1 MFFPIT
7 YHLSLITHHFL
18 MSHQAP
24 EHSRCPV
31 CRSEVFSGEDFCRA
45 CGSTLSDTPA
55 QAIRSLNYLLSELS
69 RWEEEELIGHEQASK
84 LRESY
89 EQRREEL
96 QEQLIARRQRASP
109 PAPPEEATSF
119 PTGQQRQPS
128 PPDATKP
135 RGPRRVRLETLADPH
150 TIRILLYTGAAM
162 LVVGVII
169 WLRDILYLKLQ
180 EPLVQA
186 MLLALGTIAVT
197 VSGWLTILRTRVLLT
212 GRALTLTGSLLV
224 PVNFWFLAR
233 SGLIEQS
240 GSAWFVCA
248 ICALLY
254 ALTATIL
261 REKLYVYLASLATIA
276 TAWAIIYRVEREAY
290 GLYTLTLTVISLA
303 FLHLSRMFPAGTD
316 DGRNV
321 DDGRLTIDD
330 RQTAIDSR
338 PSLIGK
344 RPSSLPA
351 RTSQELWG
359 LPLAH
364 VGLVGVVLGL
374 LLYLPLGTGSAPS
387 PAAGL
392 FHLRFS
398 EYDSSIAILLSAAV
412 AYAAWFA
419 GRRIF
424 TDRRAPFYTLSVL
437 ALLWAEFLA
446 ADGLRVSGSI
456 QLLMFTIT
464 ALVIALIARG
474 LKSEAWALALHRA
487 SLMLIIVLAIATYP
501 VISSTDTPPLT
512 HSLILILLVST
523 YAVSGSTRFDSEAAG
538 DTLTHVVAACVSLSM
553 VVVLA
558 IAHFRVGEP
567 LLLAPS
573 LALGTTGLLLF
584 GASFL
589 LKTRERVRPF
599 RAGLFALIMAF
610 VLAALHAGFDP
621 ASDAEVYT
629 SPIAILLLVVA
640 YFAAR
645 RNWNEYAH
653 DTSLLLWV
661 GSLLLAVPLLIH
673 ALQYRLFLDVP
684 APWRD
689 LLTLCASLALIIF
702 GVGGRLRA
710 PVLIGA
716 LVLALEL
723 AALALTSVGWL
734 QIPLKVYLISTG
746 ALILLIWGLLEFR
759 HEQILLVRRRFN
771 ERRELARERFGEWK

>member
-1 MFFPIT
+1 MSSQKLLFT
-7 YHLSLITHHFL
+7 YHSSLITHRFF
-18 MSHQAP
+18 MSHRSQ
-24 EHSRCPV
+24 CPI
-31 CRSEVFSGEDFCRA
+31 CRAEVFSGEDFCRA
-45 CGSTLSDTPA
+45 CGSTVSDTPA
-55 QAIRSLNYLLSELS
+55 QAIRSLNYLLSELA
-69 RWEEEELIGHEQASK
+69 RWEEEGLVGHEQASE

-89 EQRREEL
+89 ERRREEL
-96 QEQLIARRQRASP
+96 RAQLIASRKGARPHAPSPEATNFTTAQQGEP
-109 PAPPEEATSF
+109 PA
-119 PTGQQRQPS
+119 
-128 PPDATKP
+128 PDATKP

-162 LVVGVII
+162 LVVGVVI

-240 GSAWFVCA
+240 GQAWFVCA
-248 ICALLY
+248 LCALLY
-254 ALTATIL
+254 ALTAAIL
-261 REKLYVYLASLATIA
+261 REKLYVYLACLATIA
-276 TAWAIIYRVEREAY
+276 TSWTIIYRVEREAY
-290 GLYTLTLTVISLA
+290 GLYTLALTAISLA
-303 FLHLSRMFPAGTD
+303 FLHLSRLFPVG
-316 DGRNV
+316 N

-330 RQTAIDSR
+330 GQHAKNNPQS
-338 PSLIGK
+338 PLSY
-344 RPSSLPA
+344 
-351 RTSQELWG
+351 ELWG

-364 VGLVGVVLGL
+364 VALVGVTLGL
-374 LLYLPLGTGSAPS
+374 FLYLPLRSGSAPS
-387 PAAGL
+387 LADGL
-392 FHLRFS
+392 FQLRFN
-398 EYDSSIAILLSAAV
+398 EYYSSIAILLSVAV

-424 TDRRAPFYTLSVL
+424 ADRRSFLYTMSAL
-437 ALLWAEFLA
+437 ALLWTEFLA
-446 ADGLRVSGSI
+446 ADGLRLSGSA
-456 QLLMFTIT
+456 QLLLFTAT
-464 ALVIALIARG
+464 ALIIALTARG
-474 LKSEAWALALHRA
+474 LKNEAWAFALHRA
-487 SLMLIIVLAIATYP
+487 SLILMVVLAIATFP
-501 VISSTDTPPLT
+501 VISSAHTPPLT

-523 YAVSGSTRFDSEAAG
+523 YAVSGSMRFEEQTAG
-538 DTLTHVVAACVSLSM
+538 ETLAHAVVAFASVAL

-558 IAHFRVGEP
+558 ITHFRMGES

-589 LKTRERVRPF
+589 IKARERVRPF
-599 RAGLFALIMAF
+599 RAGLFALILAF
-610 VLAALHAGFDP
+610 VLAVLHAGFDP
-621 ASDAEVYT
+621 ASDAEIYT
-629 SPIAILLLVVA
+629 SPVAILLLVVA
-640 YFAAR
+640 YFSAH

-653 DTSLLLWV
+653 DTSLLLWA
-661 GSLLLAVPLLIH
+661 GSILLAVPLLIH

-689 LLTLCASLALIIF
+689 LVTLCASLALLIF
-702 GVGGRLRA
+702 GGIGRLRA
-710 PVLIGA
+710 PVLVGA

-759 HEQILLVRRRFN
+759 HEQILLMRRRFN
-771 ERRELARERFGEWK
+771 ERRDLARERFGEWR

>member
-1 MFFPIT
+1 
-7 YHLSLITHHFL
+7 

-24 EHSRCPV
+24 ESSQCPV
-31 CRSEVFSGEDFCRA
+31 CLAEVFSGEGFCRA

-69 RWEEEELIGHEQASK
+69 RWEEEGLLADEQASK

-89 EQRREEL
+89 ERRREEL
-96 QEQLIARRQRASP
+96 REQLIASRQRVKPDASL
-109 PAPPEEATSF
+109 EEATSL
-119 PTGQQRQPS
+119 TTAQQRQPF
-128 PPDATKP
+128 PPQATKL
-135 RGPRRVRLETLADPH
+135 RGPRRVRLERLADPQ
-150 TIRILLYTGAAM
+150 TIRILLYAGAAM
-162 LVVGVII
+162 LVVGVVI

-186 MLLALGTIAVT
+186 TLLALGTIAVT
-197 VSGWLTILRTRVLLT
+197 ISGWLTILRTRVLLT

-240 GSAWFVCA
+240 GRAWLVCA
-248 ICALLY
+248 LCAVLY

-276 TAWAIIYRVEREAY
+276 TAWTIIYRVEREAY
-290 GLYTLTLTVISLA
+290 GLYTLALTVISLA
-303 FLHLSRMFPAGTD
+303 FLHLSQLFPAGTTDDRRSTID
-316 DGRNV
+316 DGRT
-321 DDGRLTIDD
+321 TIG
-330 RQTAIDSR
+330 SR
-338 PSLIGK
+338 PSS
-344 RPSSLPA
+344 REA
-351 RTSQELWG
+351 RTSHALWG

-364 VGLVGVVLGL
+364 VGLVGVVFGL
-374 LLYLPLGTGSAPS
+374 MLYLPLRSGSAPS
-387 PAAGL
+387 LADG
-392 FHLRFS
+392 FFQLRFS

-424 TDRRAPFYTLSVL
+424 TERRANLYTMSALAVL
-437 ALLWAEFLA
+437 WTEFLA
-446 ADGLRVSGSI
+446 ADGLQLSGSA
-456 QLLMFTIT
+456 QLLLFTTT
-464 ALVIALIARG
+464 ALLVALIARG
-474 LKSEAWALALHRA
+474 LKSEAWAHALHRA
-487 SLMLIIVLAIATYP
+487 SLTLIVVLAVVTHP
-501 VISSTDTPPLT
+501 VISSVITPPLT

-523 YAVSGSTRFDSEAAG
+523 YAVSGSMRFDGEATG
-538 DTLTHVVAACVSLSM
+538 ETLTHAAVAFACVAL

-558 IAHFRVGEP
+558 ITHFRMGDP

-589 LKTRERVRPF
+589 IKTRESVRPF
-599 RAGLFALIMAF
+599 RAGLFALIVAF
-610 VLAALHAGFDP
+610 VLAALHGGFDP
-621 ASDAEVYT
+621 TSDVEIYT
-629 SPIAILLLVVA
+629 SPVAILLLVVA
-640 YFAAR
+640 YFSTR
-645 RNWNEYAH
+645 RNWNEYVH
-653 DTSLLLWV
+653 DTNLLLWA
-661 GSLLLAVPLLIH
+661 GSILLAVPLLIH

-689 LLTLCASLALIIF
+689 LVTLCASLALVLL
-702 GVGGRLRA
+702 GVLGRLRA
-710 PVLIGA
+710 PVLVGA

-759 HEQILLVRRRFN
+759 HEQILLMRRRFN
-771 ERRELARERFGEWK
+771 ERRDLARERFGEWK